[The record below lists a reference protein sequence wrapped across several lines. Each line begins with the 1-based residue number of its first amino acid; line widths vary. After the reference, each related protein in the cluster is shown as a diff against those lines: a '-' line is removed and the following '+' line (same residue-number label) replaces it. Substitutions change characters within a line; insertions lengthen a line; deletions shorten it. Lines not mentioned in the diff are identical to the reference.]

1 MEAVFRVYIWGPIL
15 NYLRQRK
22 IKKLR
27 EDITLYGWAYG
38 NRVPDAASKIFDNKV
53 KSLKL
58 ELTKLLLEE
67 CK

>member
-1 MEAVFRVYIWGPIL
+1 MEAIFRVYILGPIIK
-15 NYLRQRK
+15 YRRQRR
-22 IKKLR
+22 ITKLR
-27 EDITLYGWAYG
+27 DDIGLYGWAYG

-53 KSLKL
+53 KALKL

>member
-15 NYLRQRK
+15 KYWRQRR
-22 IKKLR
+22 IKQLR
-27 EDITLYGWAYG
+27 EDINLYGWAYG

-58 ELTKLLLEE
+58 ELTGLLLKE